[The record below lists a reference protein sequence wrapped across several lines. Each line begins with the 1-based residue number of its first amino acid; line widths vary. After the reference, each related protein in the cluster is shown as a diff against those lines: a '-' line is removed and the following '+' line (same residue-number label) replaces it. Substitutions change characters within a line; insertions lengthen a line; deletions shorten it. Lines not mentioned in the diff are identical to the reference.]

1 MGARLLRDCS
11 VVNGRKSSVHR
22 SEILGGSV
30 GIAGIE
36 RGVHLLTA
44 VEQLRAQLTLREF
57 VPADRLDRRNR
68 LPSRIELRAADRRLS
83 LFSEL
88 CQHCVYVA
96 GQISGHRRCK
106 VCTVITVV
114 LNAQRKTRHKPQTTV
129 MIASEM
135 H

>member
-30 GIAGIE
+30 GIVGIE

-88 CQHCVYVA
+88 CQHRVYVA
-96 GQISGHRRCK
+96 GQISGHRRC
-106 VCTVITVV
+106 
-114 LNAQRKTRHKPQTTV
+114 
-129 MIASEM
+129 
-135 H
+135 